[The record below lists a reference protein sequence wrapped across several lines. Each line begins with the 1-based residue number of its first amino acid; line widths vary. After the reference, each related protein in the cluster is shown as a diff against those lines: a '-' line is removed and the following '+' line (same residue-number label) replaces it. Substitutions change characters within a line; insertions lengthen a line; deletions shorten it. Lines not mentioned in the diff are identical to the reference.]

1 MHIIETFDPKYGILI
16 CCFCFGFVTAQNQVL
31 RVVSKLQPQPDAIP
45 ITQYQ
50 FSDADSQNSAIKLR
64 NTNTI
69 FSNAEGICARGM

>member
-1 MHIIETFDPKYGILI
+1 MHIIDPKYGVLF
-16 CCFCFGFVTAQNQVL
+16 CCFCFGFVTPQNQVL

-50 FSDADSQNSAIKLR
+50 FTDADAQNLQKLR
-64 NTNTI
+64 STDTT